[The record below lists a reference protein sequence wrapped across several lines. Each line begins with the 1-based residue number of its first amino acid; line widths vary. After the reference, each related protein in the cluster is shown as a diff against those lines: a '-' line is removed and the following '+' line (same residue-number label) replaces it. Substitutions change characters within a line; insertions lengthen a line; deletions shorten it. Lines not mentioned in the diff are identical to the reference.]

1 MNSKENAKSGS
12 NNSNPSERKLYPLT
26 YEMLIQEDC
35 DMADFLTEKYGPKS
49 SENTSEK
56 PKQE

>member
-1 MNSKENAKSGS
+1 MDKQNSQETPNKNI
-12 NNSNPSERKLYPLT
+12 NNGLSSERKIYPLT
-26 YEMLIQEDC
+26 YEMLIQEDR

-49 SENTSEK
+49 SEK

>member
-12 NNSNPSERKLYPLT
+12 NNGNPSERKLYPLT
-26 YEMLIQEDC
+26 YEMLIEEDREI
-35 DMADFLTEKYGPKS
+35 ADFLLETFGPKS
-49 SENTSEK
+49 SENASET

>member
-12 NNSNPSERKLYPLT
+12 NNGNPSERKLYPLT
-26 YEMLIQEDC
+26 YEMLIQEDR
-35 DMADFLTEKYGPKS
+35 DMADFLTERYRHKS
-49 SENTSEK
+49 SENASEK